1 LKLPFV
7 ISQKSVSLARS
18 ERHHWD
24 AKESN
29 DKVSWASIQTSVQ
42 KGPENN
48 VADALSRI
56 GHHFNITDVSTTIPV
71 WIQEVLNTYAVDS
84 HAQQLLQELVVVSP
98 NDEGYILTEGL
109 IRFKGKIWV
118 GSNSA
123 VQTKIIQALHS
134 SALGGGGG
142 DSGMPAT
149 YQRVQRLFCWKWL
162 KALVE
167 SFMKQCPTCQQ
178 AKHENCKSSELLS
191 PLPIPQ
197 GAWQDILM
205 NK

>member
-1 LKLPFV
+1 LQDQSVTTEMQKKAMTKLAGLQFNLV
-7 ISQKSVSLARS
+7 YK
-18 ERHHWD
+18 
-24 AKESN
+24 
-29 DKVSWASIQTSVQ
+29 

-48 VADALSRI
+48 AADALSRI
-56 GHHFNITDVSTTIPV
+56 GHHFNITDVSTAIPV

-142 DSGMPAT
+142 DSGMQAP
-149 YQRVQRLFCWKWL
+149 YQRVQRLFCWK
-162 KALVE
+162 
-167 SFMKQCPTCQQ
+167 
-178 AKHENCKSSELLS
+178 
-191 PLPIPQ
+191 
-197 GAWQDILM
+197 
-205 NK
+205 